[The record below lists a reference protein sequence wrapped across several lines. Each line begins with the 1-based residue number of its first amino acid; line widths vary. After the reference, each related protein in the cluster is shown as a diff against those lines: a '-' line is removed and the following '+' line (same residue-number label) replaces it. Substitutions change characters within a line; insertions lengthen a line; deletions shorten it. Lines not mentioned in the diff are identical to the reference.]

1 MPTSRFAH
9 CDERINDDSFYRY
22 FVPTARLLNPGT
34 SCPGREFLLNWL
46 DEGALY
52 SSIGLFLRE
61 DLGRGDIT
69 TQSVLTRNAR
79 AKGRFVAA
87 EEMVVA
93 GLEAAEE
100 VFASLDP
107 QLQLEAFTA
116 DGEEVEAGKVI
127 ARTSGFAD
135 VLLAGEQVAL
145 NLLQHLSGI
154 ATITRQFVGT
164 VEGTKAK
171 ITDTRK
177 TTPGLRML
185 EKYAVL
191 LGGGVN
197 HRYGLDDSICIKAN
211 HAAIAGGLGV
221 AVRSARERIG
231 HVHKIAVEVAS
242 KNEISEAI
250 EGGTNILVIDGAAAA
265 AAKDLIDDVRKL
277 SPGITLELSGLV
289 TLENVRA
296 YAEAGADLI
305 RVDALT
311 QSVRAMDIS
320 FQIQPG

>member
-1 MPTSRFAH
+1 M
-9 CDERINDDSFYRY
+9 
-22 FVPTARLLNPGT
+22 
-34 SCPGREFLLNWL
+34 NWL

-69 TQSVLTRNAR
+69 TQTVLMRNAR
-79 AKGRFVAA
+79 ARGRFVAG
-87 EEMVVA
+87 EKMVVA

-100 VFASLDP
+100 VFVTLDP
-107 QLQLEAFTA
+107 QQQLEAFVS
-116 DGEEVEAGKVI
+116 DGEEVELGKVI

-135 VLLAGEQVAL
+135 VLLAGERVAL
-145 NLLQHLSGI
+145 NLLQHLSGV
-154 ATITRQFVGT
+154 ATVTRQFVRAI
-164 VEGTKAK
+164 EGTDAK

-197 HRYGLDDSICIKAN
+197 HRYGLDDGVCIKSN
-211 HAAIAGGLGV
+211 HAGIAGGL
-221 AVRSARERIG
+221 AAAAKSAREKIG
-231 HVHKIAVEVAS
+231 HLHRIAVEVAS
-242 KNEISEAI
+242 KAEAAEAI
-250 EGGTNILVIDGAAAA
+250 ESGAGVLVVDG
-265 AAKDLIDDVRKL
+265 L
-277 SPGITLELSGLV
+277 SPAELTDLVGQARGLSANVAIEVSGLI

-296 YAEAGADLI
+296 YADSGADLI

-311 QSVRAMDIS
+311 QSVRAMDIG

>member
-1 MPTSRFAH
+1 M
-9 CDERINDDSFYRY
+9 
-22 FVPTARLLNPGT
+22 
-34 SCPGREFLLNWL
+34 NWL

-69 TQSVLTRNAR
+69 TQSVLMRNAR
-79 AKGRFVAA
+79 ARGRFVAG
-87 EEMVVA
+87 EKMVVA

-100 VFASLDP
+100 VFITLDP
-107 QLQLEAFTA
+107 QQQLEAFAA
-116 DGEEVEAGKVI
+116 DGEEVEGGKVI

-135 VLLAGEQVAL
+135 VLLAGERTAL

-154 ATITRQFVGT
+154 ATITRQFVGAI
-164 VEGTKAK
+164 EGTKAK
-171 ITDTRK
+171 IADTRK

-197 HRYGLDDSICIKAN
+197 HRYGLDDGICIKAN

-250 EGGTNILVIDGAAAA
+250 EGGTNILVIYGAAAA

-277 SPGITLELSGLV
+277 SPGITVELSGPI

>member
-9 CDERINDDSFYRY
+9 CDERINDDSFYKY
-22 FVPTARLLNPGT
+22 FVPTARLLNPGM
-34 SCPGREFLLNWL
+34 SCPGREFLMNWL

-69 TQSVLTRNAR
+69 TQSVLARNAR
-79 AKGRFVAA
+79 ARGRFVAA
-87 EEMVVA
+87 EKMIVA

-100 VFASLDP
+100 VFITLDP
-107 QLQLEAFTA
+107 QQQLEAFA
-116 DGEEVEAGKVI
+116 SDGEEVEGGKVI

-135 VLLAGEQVAL
+135 VLLAGERVAL
-145 NLLQHLSGI
+145 NLLQHLSGV
-154 ATITRQFVGT
+154 ATITRQFVQA
-164 VEGTKAK
+164 VEGTNAR

-177 TTPGLRML
+177 TMPGLRML

-197 HRYGLDDSICIKAN
+197 HRYGLDDGVFIKSN
-211 HAAIAGGLGV
+211 HIAIAGGVGA
-221 AVRSARERIG
+221 AVKSARDKIG
-231 HVHKIAVEVAS
+231 HIHRNSVEVRTDGGN
-242 KNEISEAI
+242 KEAI
-250 EGGTNILVIDGAAAA
+250 ESRAGGLGLTGSIENISKQIDYA
-265 AAKDLIDDVRKL
+265 R
-277 SPGITLELSGLV
+277 ELSSSTTIEVSGSV

-305 RVDALT
+305 RVHALT
-311 QSVRAMDIS
+311 QSVRAMPIS

>member
-1 MPTSRFAH
+1 
-9 CDERINDDSFYRY
+9 
-22 FVPTARLLNPGT
+22 V
-34 SCPGREFLLNWL
+34 NWL

-69 TQSVLTRNAR
+69 TQTVLSRNVR
-79 AKGRFVAA
+79 AKGRFVAG
-87 EEMVVA
+87 ENMVVA

-100 VFASLDP
+100 VFITLDP
-107 QLQLEAFTA
+107 HQQIEAFVA
-116 DGEEVEAGKVI
+116 DGEVVEAGKVI

-135 VLLAGEQVAL
+135 VLLAGERVAL
-145 NLLQHLSGI
+145 NLVQHLSGV
-154 ATITRQFVGT
+154 ATRTREFVKAI
-164 VEGTKAK
+164 EGTKAR
-171 ITDTRK
+171 IADTRK

-197 HRYGLDDSICIKAN
+197 GRYGLDDGVFIKRN
-211 HAAIAGGLGV
+211 HAALAGGVGT
-221 AVRSARERIG
+221 AVKSTREKIG
-231 HVHKIAVEVAS
+231 HLHKIEVEVAS
-242 KNEISEAI
+242 ERDLKDAVDNGADALSIEAAD
-250 EGGTNILVIDGAAAA
+250 EAAE
-265 AAKDLIDDVRKL
+265 LVRKAREL
-277 SPGITLELSGLV
+277 SPAVSIIVTGAV
-289 TLENVRA
+289 TLENIRP

-305 RVDALT
+305 RMDALT

>member
-1 MPTSRFAH
+1 M
-9 CDERINDDSFYRY
+9 
-22 FVPTARLLNPGT
+22 
-34 SCPGREFLLNWL
+34 NWL

-69 TQSVLTRNAR
+69 TQSVLDRNAR
-79 AKGRFVAA
+79 AKGRFVAG
-87 EEMVVA
+87 EQMVVA

-100 VFASLDP
+100 VFVTLDP
-107 QLQLEAFTA
+107 QQQLEAFTA

-135 VLLAGEQVAL
+135 VLLAGERVAL

-154 ATITRQFVGT
+154 ATITRQYVRA
-164 VEGTKAK
+164 VEGTSAR
-171 ITDTRK
+171 IGDTRK

-197 HRYGLDDSICIKAN
+197 HRYGLDDGVCIKSN
-211 HAAIAGGLGV
+211 HAAIAGGLGD
-221 AVRSARERIG
+221 AVKSAREKIG
-231 HVHKIAVEVAS
+231 HLHRVAAEVSSDKEIKEAIDNGAGVIVLHESPPAQTGERVAYARSLSNTITIEVAGS
-242 KNEISEAI
+242 IA
-250 EGGTNILVIDGAAAA
+250 LA
-265 AAKDLIDDVRKL
+265 DVR
-277 SPGITLELSGLV
+277 G
-289 TLENVRA
+289 
-296 YAEAGADLI
+296 YAEAGADMI

-311 QSVRAMDIS
+311 QSVRAMSIG

>member
-1 MPTSRFAH
+1 M
-9 CDERINDDSFYRY
+9 
-22 FVPTARLLNPGT
+22 
-34 SCPGREFLLNWL
+34 NWL

-69 TQSVLTRNAR
+69 TQSVLMRNAR

-87 EEMVVA
+87 EKMVVA

-100 VFASLDP
+100 VFATLDP

-116 DGEEVEAGKVI
+116 DGEEVEPGKVI
-127 ARTSGFAD
+127 ARTNGFAD
-135 VLLAGEQVAL
+135 VLLAGERVAL
-145 NLLQHLSGI
+145 NLLQHLSGV
-154 ATITRQFVGT
+154 ATITRQFVRA
-164 VEGTKAK
+164 VEGTKAQ
-171 ITDTRK
+171 IADTRK

-197 HRYGLDDSICIKAN
+197 HRYGLDDGVCIKSN
-211 HAAIAGGLGV
+211 HAAIAGGIAAAVKSARDKVGHMHRV
-221 AVRSARERIG
+221 AVEAASEREIKETIDSGASILVLRDLDETLGKEQIVKARGLSNAIT
-231 HVHKIAVEVAS
+231 IEVA
-242 KNEISEAI
+242 
-250 EGGTNILVIDGAAAA
+250 GNI
-265 AAKDLIDDVRKL
+265 
-277 SPGITLELSGLV
+277 

-296 YAEAGADLI
+296 FAEAGADLI

-311 QSVRAMDIS
+311 QSVRAMAIS
-320 FQIQPG
+320 FQIQAG

>member
-1 MPTSRFAH
+1 
-9 CDERINDDSFYRY
+9 
-22 FVPTARLLNPGT
+22 V
-34 SCPGREFLLNWL
+34 NWL

-69 TQSVLTRNAR
+69 TQTVLNRNAR

-87 EEMVVA
+87 EKMVVA

-100 VFASLDP
+100 VFATLDP
-107 QLQLEAFTA
+107 QQQLEAFTA

-135 VLLAGEQVAL
+135 VLLAGERVAL
-145 NLLQHLSGI
+145 NLLQHLSGV
-154 ATITRQFVGT
+154 ATITRQFVRA
-164 VEGTKAK
+164 VEGTAAR
-171 ITDTRK
+171 IGDTRK
-177 TTPGLRML
+177 MTPGLRML

-197 HRYGLDDSICIKAN
+197 HRYGLDDGVCIKSN
-211 HAAIAGGLGV
+211 HAAIAGGLRE
-221 AVRSARERIG
+221 AVESARDKIG
-231 HVHKIAVEVAS
+231 HLHRIAVEVAGPA
-242 KNEISEAI
+242 EIKDA
-250 EGGTNILVIDGAAAA
+250 IDGGANVLVLHDLDAAQARERIA
-265 AAKDLIDDVRKL
+265 YVREL
-277 SPGITLELSGLV
+277 SPSITIEIAGVASID
-289 TLENVRA
+289 EVRA
-296 YAEAGADLI
+296 FAEAGADLI

-311 QSVRAMDIS
+311 QSVRAMAIS

>member
-1 MPTSRFAH
+1 
-9 CDERINDDSFYRY
+9 
-22 FVPTARLLNPGT
+22 V
-34 SCPGREFLLNWL
+34 NWL

-69 TQSVLTRNAR
+69 TQSVLMRNAR
-79 AKGRFVAA
+79 ARGRFVAG
-87 EEMVVA
+87 EKMVVA

-100 VFASLDP
+100 VFITLDP
-107 QLQLEAFTA
+107 QQQLEAFAA

-135 VLLAGEQVAL
+135 VLLAGERTAL

-154 ATITRQFVGT
+154 ATITRQFVGAI
-164 VEGTKAK
+164 EGTKAK
-171 ITDTRK
+171 IADTRK

-197 HRYGLDDSICIKAN
+197 HRYGLDDGICIKAN

-265 AAKDLIDDVRKL
+265 AAKELIDEARRL
-277 SPGITLELSGLV
+277 SPGITVELSGPI

>member
-1 MPTSRFAH
+1 M
-9 CDERINDDSFYRY
+9 
-22 FVPTARLLNPGT
+22 
-34 SCPGREFLLNWL
+34 NWL

-69 TQSVLTRNAR
+69 TQTVLMRNAR
-79 AKGRFVAA
+79 ARGRFVAGDK
-87 EEMVVA
+87 MIVA

-100 VFASLDP
+100 VFATLDP
-107 QLQLEAFTA
+107 QQQLEAFTS

-135 VLLAGEQVAL
+135 VLLAGERVAL

-154 ATITRQFVGT
+154 ATVTRQFVLA
-164 VEGTKAK
+164 VEGTTAK
-171 ITDTRK
+171 IADTRK

-197 HRYGLDDSICIKAN
+197 HRYGLDDGVCIKAN
-211 HAAIAGGLGV
+211 HAAIAGSLS
-221 AVRSARERIG
+221 SAIKQAHEKIG
-231 HVHKIAVEVAS
+231 HLHRIAAEVS
-242 KNEISEAI
+242 GRSEIKEAI
-250 EGGTNILVIDGAAAA
+250 EAGASALVMNDFAADKVKEQVDYA
-265 AAKDLIDDVRKL
+265 R
-277 SPGITLELSGLV
+277 ELSSSITVEVSGDINV
-289 TLENVRA
+289 DNVRS
-296 YAEAGADLI
+296 YAEAGANLV

-311 QSVRAMDIS
+311 QSVRAKMIS
-320 FQIQPG
+320 FQIQLG

>member
-1 MPTSRFAH
+1 M
-9 CDERINDDSFYRY
+9 
-22 FVPTARLLNPGT
+22 
-34 SCPGREFLLNWL
+34 NWL

-69 TQSVLTRNAR
+69 TQTVLMRNTRAR
-79 AKGRFVAA
+79 GRFVAG
-87 EEMVVA
+87 EDMVVA

-100 VFASLDP
+100 VFVTLDP
-107 QLQLEAFTA
+107 QQQIEAFVA

-135 VLLAGEQVAL
+135 VLLAAERVAL
-145 NLLQHLSGI
+145 NLLQHLSGV
-154 ATITRQFVGT
+154 ATKTQQFVRA

-171 ITDTRK
+171 IADTRK
-177 TTPGLRML
+177 TTPGMRML

-197 HRYGLDDSICIKAN
+197 HRCGLDDGVLIKAN
-211 HAAIAGGLGV
+211 HAALAGGLGP
-221 AVRSARERIG
+221 AVKSTREKIG
-231 HVHKIAVEVAS
+231 HLHRIEVEVT
-242 KNEISEAI
+242 SEQDLTDAI
-250 EGGTNILVIDGAAAA
+250 ENGADAIAIDGLEALAAAELM
-265 AAKDLIDDVRKL
+265 AKARQL
-277 SPGITLELSGLV
+277 SPRVLIVISGVV
-289 TLENVRA
+289 TTETVRA
-296 YAEAGADLI
+296 YAEAGVDLI

>member
-1 MPTSRFAH
+1 MQTGCLRTQGGAQ
-9 CDERINDDSFYRY
+9 
-22 FVPTARLLNPGT
+22 V
-34 SCPGREFLLNWL
+34 NWL

-69 TQSVLTRNAR
+69 TQSVLMRNAR
-79 AKGRFVAA
+79 AKGRFVAG
-87 EEMVVA
+87 EKMVVA

-100 VFASLDP
+100 VFITLDP
-107 QLQLEAFTA
+107 QQQIEAFAA

-135 VLLAGEQVAL
+135 VLLAGERTAL

-154 ATITRQFVGT
+154 ATITRKFVGAI
-164 VEGTKAK
+164 EGTNAK
-171 ITDTRK
+171 IADTRK

-197 HRYGLDDSICIKAN
+197 HRYGLDDGICIKAN
-211 HAAIAGGLGV
+211 HAAIAGGLRV

-231 HVHKIAVEVAS
+231 HVHKIAAEVAS
-242 KNEISEAI
+242 KNDISEAI
-250 EGGTNILVIDGAAAA
+250 ESGTNILVIEGSSAADV
-265 AAKDLIDDVRKL
+265 KDLIDDARKL
-277 SPGITLELSGLV
+277 SSAITVELSGLI

-311 QSVRAMDIS
+311 QSVRAMDIG